1 MHFSPVLPQI
11 DGVILVKQGKVR
23 DVYKVDGN
31 YLLVATDRIS
41 AFDFILPTEIPGK
54 GQLLTQI
61 SNFWFNLFADDMD
74 NHIIETKFD
83 HFPEVLKPYKKELY
97 GRSVL
102 VRQTDVIPFEC
113 VARGYLVG
121 SGYKDYQANGSVC
134 GHELPKNIELAAKL
148 DPALFTPAT
157 KAEMGDHDENVSI
170 EYMAKDLGDELTTKL
185 EIKTLDLY
193 SKARDY
199 AAQRG
204 IILADT
210 KLEFGL
216 VGDKVL
222 LIDEILPL
230 IHHVFGRLIN
240 MRLVRIHQVW
250 INNLC
255 VIILPIVAGIKYQRL
270 QHCPK
275 KFWMEPLKDIT
286 ESCNSFQGEPWKK
299 HWSFLLRKLNKI
311 F

>member
-11 DGVILVKQGKVR
+11 DGVTLVKQGKVR

-41 AFDFILPTEIPGK
+41 AFDFILPSEILGK

-61 SNFWFNLFADDMD
+61 SNFWFNLFADEMD

-102 VRQTDVIPFEC
+102 VRQTEVIPFEC

-134 GHELPKNIELAAKL
+134 GHELSKNIELAAKL

-170 EYMAKDLGDELTTKL
+170 EYMANKLGDELTVKL
-185 EIKTLDLY
+185 ETKTLDLY

-222 LIDEILPL
+222 LIDEIFTPDSSRFWPVDQYAVGANPPSMDKQFVRDYLANCGWDKVSAPPALPQEVL
-230 IHHVFGRLIN
+230 DGTLERYNGILQQLSGRTLEET
-240 MRLVRIHQVW
+240 LE
-250 INNLC
+250 LF
-255 VIILPIVAGIKYQRL
+255 A
-270 QHCPK
+270 
-275 KFWMEPLKDIT
+275 
-286 ESCNSFQGEPWKK
+286 
-299 HWSFLLRKLNKI
+299 
-311 F
+311 